1 MTTIHLT
8 TKINAPIEKVFD
20 LARSIDFHVESAS
33 KTKEKAIS
41 GRISGLI
48 ELNET
53 VTWKGKHFG
62 FYLKHQS
69 LITAY
74 NYPNHFTDQMVNG
87 HFKSFRHQHIFNTT
101 SSGTKMIDIIEYK
114 VPLGFLGRILNSIA
128 IKNHL
133 TKFLLSRNRSIKL
146 HLERKEI

>member
-87 HFKSFRHQHIFNTT
+87 HFKSFRHQHIFNPT
-101 SSGTKMIDIIEYK
+101 SSGTEMIDIIEYK

>member
-41 GRISGLI
+41 RRISGLI

-101 SSGTKMIDIIEYK
+101 SSDTEMIDIIEYK
-114 VPLGFLGRILNSIA
+114 IPLGFLGRILNSIA

-146 HLERKEI
+146 HLECKEI

>member
-101 SSGTKMIDIIEYK
+101 SSGTEMIDIVEYK